1 MEMEK
6 ISSSLEDYLEAIA
19 EIIEDNGHAHT
30 KDIADKLHVKMPSV
44 TSALQ
49 TLSAK
54 GLIRYQSHAPVVLT
68 AAGSER
74 AAVIRLRHAAF
85 NNFFREILKLSPEE
99 ANDTACKVEHIVC
112 EKVMSRFVSL
122 TDAIMQRSDCAE
134 LRKYLEQTMPQICS
148 DSTEDLVSP
157 SDEVGNHLV
166 SLDQLAVGQ
175 SGIVVRVSN
184 TLRGIKKFA
193 DLGLVNGTLLQM
205 EGHAP
210 FGDLLRIRVMGSSLS
225 MRAKDAA
232 HIWLRLTE

>member
-148 DSTEDLVSP
+148 DS
-157 SDEVGNHLV
+157 N
-166 SLDQLAVGQ
+166 
-175 SGIVVRVSN
+175 
-184 TLRGIKKFA
+184 
-193 DLGLVNGTLLQM
+193 LLIC
-205 EGHAP
+205 A
-210 FGDLLRIRVMGSSLS
+210 
-225 MRAKDAA
+225 
-232 HIWLRLTE
+232 